1 MIGESVGRNSET
13 EQPALENKKE
23 LRKVIAAQIEEFLTR
38 DGCIESIDPGVK
50 KGSIPGGRYYGNFPI
65 TPKQTKR

>member
-13 EQPALENKKE
+13 EQPALENKKG